1 MEEVNVM
8 IEDKEKVV
16 KEKNSNQEQKQI
28 LNEYLMKYDIRAGQV
43 IYWYFH
49 SKHPRSKAIEE
60 RNFIAVAVALIT
72 KILSSIAYIAATYL
86 IIYKYIEFIFITS
99 NSENKN
105 KYGFNLLNFFLMMV
119 FGLYV
124 ELYQAINLSRVLP
137 VGLGYYSKKGYA
149 KIMTLIEY
157 IEAAII
163 FLLTFLL
170 LAPYCGILTTNFDI
184 VLNGVALLF
193 ITDMDQNTI
202 SRILDGKLRKEIK
215 LWFLEGS
222 DVFFMCLYGYV
233 HGVETYLKKKSFE
246 DINKFYWWHD
256 GERTLL
262 MIACEKGWTKIVEI
276 LIDINDI
283 DLNINDKHGKS
294 ALWYACENGHDEIVT
309 LFLDEKN
316 ENIDINLNNE
326 KQEKKPTCPLFIATF
341 YDNINVVKL
350 LLNNKNIDID
360 KKCLHSDGKLYTPI
374 EIAIKE
380 DLKQIV
386 DVLQEKALNET
397 NKI

>member
-1 MEEVNVM
+1 MKILNLFPLTVVQDSIM

-16 KEKNSNQEQKQI
+16 KEKNSNQERKQI

-86 IIYKYIEFIFITS
+86 IIFKYIEFIFITS

-193 ITDMDQNTI
+193 ITDMDHNTI
-202 SRILDGKLRKEIK
+202 SRVYMDMSME
-215 LWFLEGS
+215 
-222 DVFFMCLYGYV
+222 
-233 HGVETYLKKKSFE
+233 
-246 DINKFYWWHD
+246 
-256 GERTLL
+256 
-262 MIACEKGWTKIVEI
+262 
-276 LIDINDI
+276 
-283 DLNINDKHGKS
+283 
-294 ALWYACENGHDEIVT
+294 
-309 LFLDEKN
+309 
-316 ENIDINLNNE
+316 
-326 KQEKKPTCPLFIATF
+326 
-341 YDNINVVKL
+341 
-350 LLNNKNIDID
+350 
-360 KKCLHSDGKLYTPI
+360 
-374 EIAIKE
+374 
-380 DLKQIV
+380 
-386 DVLQEKALNET
+386 
-397 NKI
+397 

>member
-1 MEEVNVM
+1 
-8 IEDKEKVV
+8 
-16 KEKNSNQEQKQI
+16 
-28 LNEYLMKYDIRAGQV
+28 
-43 IYWYFH
+43 
-49 SKHPRSKAIEE
+49 
-60 RNFIAVAVALIT
+60 
-72 KILSSIAYIAATYL
+72 
-86 IIYKYIEFIFITS
+86 
-99 NSENKN
+99 
-105 KYGFNLLNFFLMMV
+105 
-119 FGLYV
+119 
-124 ELYQAINLSRVLP
+124 
-137 VGLGYYSKKGYA
+137 
-149 KIMTLIEY
+149 
-157 IEAAII
+157 
-163 FLLTFLL
+163 
-170 LAPYCGILTTNFDI
+170 
-184 VLNGVALLF
+184 
-193 ITDMDQNTI
+193 
-202 SRILDGKLRKEIK
+202 
-215 LWFLEGS
+215 
-222 DVFFMCLYGYV
+222 
-233 HGVETYLKKKSFE
+233 
-246 DINKFYWWHD
+246 
-256 GERTLL
+256 

-380 DLKQIV
+380 DFKQIV
-386 DVLQEKALNET
+386 DVLKEKALNET